1 MRDFLSLILNLII
14 VLVGIIAVFIWI
26 SFDDNISFYEII
38 IGIIIIGA
46 LIINYLRAHT
56 KKIRK
61 KFSGFKDFTPSYEY
75 ISMFSDSAI
84 AIDTNSKQLCFH
96 ALGQFTKINFSEL
109 LSVEIAINGDTLSKT
124 NRGSQVLG
132 GAVGGLLL
140 GPAGLLVGALSGSK
154 TSIERVNKISIKIL
168 ISNIDN
174 PSFEIIFYSGPP
186 IKSDSFSHNSVINET
201 DTWIARLNAIIA
213 MK

>member
-1 MRDFLSLILNLII
+1 MRDFLNLIINLII
-14 VLVGIIAVFIWI
+14 VLIGIIAVFVWIFWDDTI
-26 SFDDNISFYEII
+26 SFLEIL
-38 IGIIIIGA
+38 IGIIIIGG
-46 LIINYLRAHT
+46 LIIYYIRSHQ
-56 KKIRK
+56 KKIKK
-61 KFSGFKDFTPSYEY
+61 KFSNLKDFTPTHEY
-75 ISMFSDSAI
+75 ISIYSDSAI
-84 AIDTNSKQLCFH
+84 AIDSNSKQLCFH
-96 ALGQFTKINFSEL
+96 ALGQLTKINFSEL
-109 LSVEIAINGDTLSKT
+109 LSVEIAVNGDTLSKT

-154 TSIERVNKISIKIL
+154 TSVERVSKISIKIL

-186 IKSDSFSHNSVINET
+186 IKSESFSHNTVISEA
-201 DTWIARLNAIIA
+201 DEWIARLNAIIA